1 MLFSNEIFES
11 LLSSLRN
18 KFSLYNFIDDD
29 FLSNLLTQ
37 LRDTGCYENLKISKD
52 ELNKDMNPLFYIGF
66 KIQNY
71 LYYKICSLCEDD
83 IDVLLSLIED
93 KRRIG
98 NLVFRKLKVEDTST
112 YDDYVVNA
120 AILYRGR
127 ESFDSFL
134 TRYIMAQIKGIPFEL
149 DKNSNE
155 AIPDNKEELSNKKK
169 KNKKKANNINENVSK
184 TKEVIQ
190 KMMYEIVLDKCSKC
204 LGTGHKDKFVDMV
217 LLTSLVDSIQF
228 ISDENYKLYFLMRFG
243 LLNHSYYTRE
253 EIAMMLDIDIR
264 EVLNFEKDIISKV
277 REYYNSLVNNYEEF
291 ILKK

>member
-1 MLFSNEIFES
+1 MFFSNEIFES

-83 IDVLLSLIED
+83 IDVLLSFIED

-98 NLVFRKLKVEDTST
+98 NLVFRKLKVEDTSK

-120 AILYRGR
+120 ASLYRGR

-134 TRYIMAQIKGIPFEL
+134 TRYG
-149 DKNSNE
+149 
-155 AIPDNKEELSNKKK
+155 SNK
-169 KNKKKANNINENVSK
+169 
-184 TKEVIQ
+184 
-190 KMMYEIVLDKCSKC
+190 
-204 LGTGHKDKFVDMV
+204 G
-217 LLTSLVDSIQF
+217 DSF
-228 ISDENYKLYFLMRFG
+228 
-243 LLNHSYYTRE
+243 
-253 EIAMMLDIDIR
+253 
-264 EVLNFEKDIISKV
+264 
-277 REYYNSLVNNYEEF
+277 
-291 ILKK
+291 

>member
-1 MLFSNEIFES
+1 MILF
-11 LLSSLRN
+11 LL
-18 KFSLYNFIDDD
+18 
-29 FLSNLLTQ
+29 
-37 LRDTGCYENLKISKD
+37 G
-52 ELNKDMNPLFYIGF
+52 
-66 KIQNY
+66 
-71 LYYKICSLCEDD
+71 
-83 IDVLLSLIED
+83 
-93 KRRIG
+93 
-98 NLVFRKLKVEDTST
+98 
-112 YDDYVVNA
+112 
-120 AILYRGR
+120 
-127 ESFDSFL
+127 
-134 TRYIMAQIKGIPFEL
+134 MAQIKGIPFEL

-169 KNKKKANNINENVSK
+169 KNKKKANNKNENVSK

-190 KMMYEIVLDKCSKC
+190 KKMYEIVLDKCSNC

-228 ISDENYKLYFLMRFG
+228 ISDENYKLYFLLRFG

-253 EIAMMLDIDIR
+253 EIAMMLEIDIR